1 MPATE
6 PSADGS
12 ASEPTRTFVA
22 GGDTALG
29 EPADPVIADPHPP
42 TEVDS
47 SETPH
52 QPAEADFPGARH
64 VATEADSSGARHMPA
79 PGAAAADVVRYGP
92 GVPVVAAA
100 DRAELTAERAWR
112 GGARRDRARR
122 PHWLR
127 LLVSWPLTVILLAA
141 SGVVL
146 YLRFHHAT
154 MHVTGVTIAQQPQAS
169 CGTDVT
175 GRITTNGAAGR
186 VTYQWLVAPQTQVP
200 RPLDQSVGSGQHD
213 VQVTLD
219 IQGSGQG
226 SVSQAVTLQVLNPDP
241 ASVSATVV
249 ITC

>member
-1 MPATE
+1 VPATE

-29 EPADPVIADPHPP
+29 EPADPVIAAPYPATEAGSSGAPHPP
-42 TEVDS
+42 
-47 SETPH
+47 
-52 QPAEADFPGARH
+52 
-64 VATEADSSGARHMPA
+64 TEADSSGARHVPA
-79 PGAAAADVVRYGP
+79 PSPAAADVVRYGP
-92 GVPVVAAA
+92 GVPAAAVA

-112 GGARRDRARR
+112 GGAQRDRARR
-122 PHWLR
+122 PRWLR

-154 MHVTGVTIAQQPQAS
+154 MQVTGVTIAQRPQAS

-175 GRITTNGAAGR
+175 GRIATNGAAGT
-186 VTYQWLVAPQTQVP
+186 VTYQWLVASQTQAP

-219 IQGSGQG
+219 FQGSGQG

-249 ITC
+249 ISC